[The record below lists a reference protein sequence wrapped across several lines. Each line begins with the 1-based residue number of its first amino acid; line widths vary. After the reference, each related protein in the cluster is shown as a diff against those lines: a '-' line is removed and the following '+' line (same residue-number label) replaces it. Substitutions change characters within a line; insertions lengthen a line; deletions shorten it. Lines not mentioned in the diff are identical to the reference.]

1 MVHKEEQIMAVK
13 IRWTRVG
20 CTHTPHYRI
29 VAADS
34 RYARDGRFIEQIG
47 HYDPKTELK
56 DAVVNR
62 ELALKWLN
70 NGAQPS
76 DTVRAIFRAQGI
88 NEEFAKSKR
97 GQ

>member
-1 MVHKEEQIMAVK
+1 MAVK
-13 IRWTRVG
+13 IRLTRVG
-20 CTHTPHYRI
+20 RTHTPHYRI

-97 GQ
+97 GH